1 MVNDVEIL
9 CKTVQCQV
17 INFFDFAKRDGGDI
31 AFDPGGGGPCL
42 RLLIDFRDFLG
53 PCLICVTFDGY
64 TSDFPLPHFPPF
76 FFGPTPFSYNI

>member
-31 AFDPGGGGPCL
+31 AFDPVGGGVHV
-42 RLLIDFRDFLG
+42 F
-53 PCLICVTFDGY
+53 VY
-64 TSDFPLPHFPPF
+64 
-76 FFGPTPFSYNI
+76 